1 MHNGDFLILKIL
13 HYYYIFLIS
22 EYIILNKETEK
33 LNIHTD
39 SVLLLKRSDH
49 VLFITSES
57 KLQS

>member
-1 MHNGDFLILKIL
+1 MVIFLILQIL

-22 EYIILNKETEK
+22 EYIILLSK
-33 LNIHTD
+33 IHTD